1 MATADATMTEER
13 RTFLRR
19 ALDAAQIAGSKTL
32 AVAKKAGG
40 WIKRQATN
48 LIKAKPVRWLWSK
61 VQPAAS
67 KVWSWGAPYR
77 KWTWKVTKKV
87 AKSPFSWLVALLG
100 GILVGSKIVLF
111 FVAAALLLVVALIA
125 TIIYYMN
132 KATKANK
139 GEKKPMSERFTDA
152 MRTATEKIADAAE
165 QTADKVD
172 DEVAKARERRAAA
185 EVVKDAEKATEAAA
199 EKLDE
204 AREAETEARIAEARA
219 NAGNGRDNEY
229 KVQFPEMEIN
239 PDETLAQRHESLEA
253 VYNTEF
259 AKGTAADP
267 YYLSELHGRINL
279 NTVRRGR
286 GGKAH
291 KNASVSDIH
300 KNLRSQTASVR
311 KSDDTEDLKWV
322 AVYRGAVAE
331 DQHNKAV
338 ARAKAEKSKSPTT

>member
-1 MATADATMTEER
+1 MSGPKFQACARPYCGAVEKRCSQVGEEETNHERKVMATADATMTEER

-125 TIIYYMN
+125 TIIYY
-132 KATKANK
+132 
-139 GEKKPMSERFTDA
+139 
-152 MRTATEKIADAAE
+152 
-165 QTADKVD
+165 
-172 DEVAKARERRAAA
+172 
-185 EVVKDAEKATEAAA
+185 
-199 EKLDE
+199 
-204 AREAETEARIAEARA
+204 
-219 NAGNGRDNEY
+219 
-229 KVQFPEMEIN
+229 
-239 PDETLAQRHESLEA
+239 
-253 VYNTEF
+253 
-259 AKGTAADP
+259 
-267 YYLSELHGRINL
+267 
-279 NTVRRGR
+279 
-286 GGKAH
+286 
-291 KNASVSDIH
+291 
-300 KNLRSQTASVR
+300 
-311 KSDDTEDLKWV
+311 
-322 AVYRGAVAE
+322 
-331 DQHNKAV
+331 
-338 ARAKAEKSKSPTT
+338 